1 MGSTFNS
8 MEMPQ
13 LFFSEEADLKI
24 HTDNSWLYLF
34 IVAKGCFFIAALIC
48 QLIIFS
54 YKSQPWLYVT
64 HSVSYHD
71 SCR

>member
-48 QLIIFS
+48 QLIIFF
-54 YKSQPWLYVT
+54 L
-64 HSVSYHD
+64 
-71 SCR
+71 